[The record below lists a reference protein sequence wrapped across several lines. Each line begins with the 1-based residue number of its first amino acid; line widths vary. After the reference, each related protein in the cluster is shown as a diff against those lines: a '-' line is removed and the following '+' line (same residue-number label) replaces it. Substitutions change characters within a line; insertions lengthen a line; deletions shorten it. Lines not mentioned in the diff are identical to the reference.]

1 MATIPIHPLANI
13 FPMLRKRQ
21 RAALAEDIGERGL
34 LHPIVL
40 HDDMILDGRNRYEA
54 CLEVGVEPR
63 FDVYEGDDPL
73 GHVMALNS
81 FRRHLNDG
89 ARQLAAAQLAN
100 ISRGGDR
107 RPTKGPIDT
116 LKSHMPKL
124 RKGSMSASEGPSAPR
139 AFLKRPVSS

>member
-1 MATIPIHPLANI
+1 
-13 FPMLRKRQ
+13 
-21 RAALAEDIGERGL
+21 
-34 LHPIVL
+34 
-40 HDDMILDGRNRYEA
+40 MILDGRNRYEA

-89 ARQLAAAQLAN
+89 ARQLAAARLAN

>member
-81 FRRHLNDG
+81 SG
-89 ARQLAAAQLAN
+89 V
-100 ISRGGDR
+100 
-107 RPTKGPIDT
+107 T
-116 LKSHMPKL
+116 
-124 RKGSMSASEGPSAPR
+124 
-139 AFLKRPVSS
+139 